1 MKKLLILAPVS
12 LLVTIAAP
20 VFAAERACD
29 LTAEYKAFASAT
41 QNPSY
46 SQEDIQKEL
55 AARVSL
61 LKSAISC
68 AREDII
74 DLKNQ
79 ILAEENSPDSA
90 GAIKERVVESLDE
103 AIRFYDMKKDSLRD
117 QGIQGTKDS
126 AREIKAWRDN
136 NYDQLSG
143 RVKNFILWSSNQP
156 FFEKASDRLSQS
168 QFVVTS
174 LKVLENEDSEKIY
187 YDAKVKLEN
196 AQELNNKAGDAI
208 ARGASSE
215 ETFSMIKDSLE
226 ALSATYN
233 NFFEI
238 SGKLNKT
245 DDVDEL
251 VPMIDSSP
259 KDE

>member
-1 MKKLLILAPVS
+1 MKKLLILAISS

-20 VFAAERACD
+20 VFSAENACD
-29 LTAEYKAFASAT
+29 LADEYKAFASAT

-46 SQEDIQKEL
+46 SQEDIQREL
-55 AARVSL
+55 SARVSL
-61 LKSAISC
+61 LSSVIGC

-74 DLKNQ
+74 DLKDQ
-79 ILAEENSPDSA
+79 ILAEESSLDSI

-103 AIRFYDMKKDSLRD
+103 AIRFYDMKKDSLKD

-156 FFEKASDRLSQS
+156 LFEKASDRLSQS

-187 YDAKVKLEN
+187 YDAKTKLET
-196 AQELNNKAGDAI
+196 AEVLNNKAGDAI
-208 ARGASSE
+208 ANGTASE
-215 ETFSMIKDSLE
+215 ETFGIIKDSLE
-226 ALSATYN
+226 ALSNTYK

-245 DDVDEL
+245 DGADEL
-251 VPMIDSSP
+251 VPMTDGDS
-259 KDE
+259 KGE

>member
-1 MKKLLILAPVS
+1 MKKLLILVPIS
-12 LLVTIAAP
+12 LLVTVSAP
-20 VFAAERACD
+20 VFSAERACD
-29 LTAEYKAFASAT
+29 LTNEYKIFASVT
-41 QNPSY
+41 QNTSY
-46 SQEDIQKEL
+46 SQEDIQREL
-55 AARVSL
+55 SARTSL
-61 LKSAISC
+61 LSSVIGC

-79 ILAEENSPDSA
+79 MLAEDIGSDYI
-90 GAIKERVVESLDE
+90 GTTKERVVESLDE
-103 AIRFYDMKKDSLRD
+103 AIRFYDSKRGSLKD
-117 QGIQGTKDS
+117 QGIQGTKDL

-143 RVKNFILWSSNQP
+143 RVKNFTLWNSNQP
-156 FFEKASDRLSQS
+156 LFKKASDRLSQS

-187 YDAKVKLEN
+187 YDAKVKLETAEN
-196 AQELNNKAGDAI
+196 LNNKAGDAI
-208 ARGASSE
+208 ANGIASE
-215 ETFSMIKDSLE
+215 ETFGIIKDSLE
-226 ALSATYN
+226 ALSNTYN

-245 DDVDEL
+245 DNANEP
-251 VPMIDSSP
+251 VPMTSNDS